1 VHTIPRMTETYK
13 KREEDA
19 DEDVGLL
26 CLGGVNSFCAIFCG
40 IFFLFQSFRMY
51 IFFFLSV
58 GMDTI

>member
-1 VHTIPRMTETYK
+1 MTETYK